1 MAGLRVSSV
10 RLTRP
15 VKTAHRGYEGGNCS
29 VGALQV
35 TGGWTAIIVM
45 EHHTEEATM
54 EGQLTAIAEPDGA
67 HLSELILELA
77 DSRPGCADHQTL
89 PTEAGIEIPL
99 RANFS

>member
-1 MAGLRVSSV
+1 MA
-10 RLTRP
+10 
-15 VKTAHRGYEGGNCS
+15 
-29 VGALQV
+29 
-35 TGGWTAIIVM
+35 GGWTATIVM
-45 EHHTEEATM
+45 GQHTEEATM
-54 EGQLTAIAEPDGA
+54 GRQLTVVTGIDGA

>member
-15 VKTAHRGYEGGNCS
+15 VKSAHRGYEGGNCS
-29 VGALQV
+29 VGVLQV
-35 TGGWTAIIVM
+35 TEGRTAIIVM

-54 EGQLTAIAEPDGA
+54 EGQLTAIGDIDGA

-77 DSRPGCADHQTL
+77 DSRPGCTDHQTL
-89 PTEAGIEIPL
+89 PEGIEVPL